1 MRHALLLAGVIV
13 FTFIA
18 YSNSFHTLFLFDND
32 QVILKDTR
40 IQAVTSDNIRRILTH
55 SYWEAN
61 PSGLYRP
68 LTTLSYLLN
77 YAVLGNGAS
86 PVGYHWFNLIL
97 HFINIGLVYALG
109 LAIFEQIPAALLLSA
124 LWGLHPVQTEAVTNI
139 VGRAD
144 LLAGFSVLA
153 AVLCYRK
160 AVQSSGARY
169 VVWLAAIMLA
179 VTAGMFSKENAI
191 VAVGVIALYDLT
203 FVRGVSWRSR
213 IPGYVAVAVPCLAF
227 LYVRALVIANAPFVP
242 LPFIDNPL
250 IGAGFWTARIT
261 AVKVIGRYFQL
272 LVWPAR
278 LSFDYSYNAIP
289 LFGWK
294 LSGWEDWKA
303 VFALIACS
311 AAAVAAIF
319 AWRRNKSVFFGIAFF
334 FIALAPASNLVILIG
349 SIMGERFLYLP
360 SVGFAVIVVWAFYA
374 IRERLRAKT
383 RQAESLSHHT
393 SGVVFSTAV
402 GVILIAFAVRTYD
415 RNLDWQDQQRFWRS
429 AVEAAPGSYKA
440 HIGAISN
447 QLQVTQQD
455 WQRSLGD
462 VSRALATLDGLSDVQ
477 NAANAYCD
485 AGIFYRSLGDKVK
498 SKTEAADWY
507 RKSLEALLRS
517 EKILLAQDDKYREE
531 NARRGKPGLTF
542 IPSVLYLE
550 LGRTYS
556 RLSEPR
562 KAIEAFERG
571 RSLESDPD
579 VLEELASAYRA
590 AGDLRKAALALVEA
604 MSVDPSRAQ
613 LSSKLVELYGEI
625 DPHGCA
631 VMRQGGSASINVN
644 CPLVHGDLCAA
655 SRNVTGH
662 FLRRG
667 QKLEAAAIRRIAVQ
681 ELGCEAG
688 GLE

>member
-1 MRHALLLAGVIV
+1 VAWLGA
-13 FTFIA
+13 IA
-18 YSNSFHTLFLFDND
+18 
-32 QVILKDTR
+32 
-40 IQAVTSDNIRRILTH
+40 
-55 SYWEAN
+55 
-61 PSGLYRP
+61 
-68 LTTLSYLLN
+68 
-77 YAVLGNGAS
+77 
-86 PVGYHWFNLIL
+86 
-97 HFINIGLVYALG
+97 
-109 LAIFEQIPAALLLSA
+109 
-124 LWGLHPVQTEAVTNI
+124 
-139 VGRAD
+139 
-144 LLAGFSVLA
+144 
-153 AVLCYRK
+153 
-160 AVQSSGARY
+160 
-169 VVWLAAIMLA
+169 LA
-179 VTAGMFSKENAI
+179 VTAGMFSKESAI
-191 VAVGVIALYDLT
+191 VAVGVIGLYDLT

-213 IPGYVAVAVPCLAF
+213 IPGYIAVAIPCLVF
-227 LYVRALVIANAPFVP
+227 LYVRARVIASAPFVL
-242 LPFIDNPL
+242 LPFTDNPL
-250 IGAGFWTARIT
+250 TGVGFWTARMT

-272 LVWPAR
+272 LVWPAG

-303 VFALIACS
+303 VFALVACS
-311 AAAVAAIF
+311 AAAVAALV
-319 AWRRNKSVFFGIAFF
+319 AWRRNKPVFFAIAFF
-334 FIALAPASNLVILIG
+334 FITLAPASNMVILIG

-360 SVGFAVIVVWAFYA
+360 SMGFAAIAVWAFYA
-374 IRERLRAKT
+374 IWLRLPANAAGT
-383 RQAESLSHHT
+383 VL
-393 SGVVFSTAV
+393 

-455 WQRSLGD
+455 WQRSLRD
-462 VSRALATLDGLSDVQ
+462 VSRALATLDGLPDLQ

-485 AGIFYRSLGDKVK
+485 AGIFYRSLGDKVE

-542 IPSVLYLE
+542 IPSVVYLE
-550 LGRTYS
+550 LGRTYI

-590 AGDLRKAALALVEA
+590 AGDPRKAAIALVEA
-604 MSVDPSRAQ
+604 LSVDSSRTQ
-613 LSSKLVELYGEI
+613 LSAKLVELYGEI
-625 DPHGCA
+625 DPGGCA
-631 VMRQGGSASINVN
+631 VSRQGGSASLNLD
-644 CPLVHGDLCAA
+644 CPLVHGDLCTA
-655 SRNVTGH
+655 SRNVTRH

-667 QKLEAAAIRRIAVQ
+667 QQFEAAAIRRIAAQ

-688 GLE
+688 LLE